1 MKFKNTIFNSRSDE
15 AEERISEVEDR
26 SFELPLSGWGVGNN
40 KKGEGLQDL
49 WNTIKRTNNAHI
61 M

>member
-40 KKGEGLQDL
+40 EKG
-49 WNTIKRTNNAHI
+49 
-61 M
+61 